1 MLPSTW
7 RKEQQNIK
15 AFSFP
20 SSNLNYLLI
29 EPTNYLHLLTHYAPV
44 TDSFYNAQSVTFQK
58 EINIGEVNVSMPI
71 KTLRHT
77 FKKFISVGR
86 AKELL
91 NFHIQEMLKDIQEN
105 IGYEFIKFHGILS
118 DDMMVVSRSQDGK
131 LHFHYTL
138 VDMAMDFI
146 LSIGLKPMIQLS
158 FMPSEL
164 ASDPD
169 KQIFYIPFN
178 TSPPQNMDEWNLL
191 IKNFTLHLLKR
202 YGEREVLSWPFTVW
216 NEPITPT
223 IMFGFGNDTAF
234 FNFYKNTFDTVKSVH
249 SKIRFGSPSLLYMEH
264 LGNEQWLRYFLEWT
278 KINHCFPEFIN
289 LHYYADILPNEN
301 RSFGMAPTSSFPK
314 RTDDFSLWIGSIR
327 KILNECGAGSLPHYL
342 TEWNFTFSHRNLIN
356 DTCFKSCYILKNLL
370 RNYDRLDSFGYWTL
384 TDLLEENAL
393 PDSLFH
399 GGLGLYTMN
408 GLRKNVFYSFYFTNM
423 LGDEFLA
430 CDEGYFITRK
440 GNDYQIIT
448 YNYVHYGDLF
458 ASGELYDI
466 TETNR
471 YSTFDM
477 SVKIQFNLELKAI
490 NNGSYEMREYF
501 VNRENGSAFDLW
513 VKSGAM
519 DMDAKDTELFKG
531 MCVPGYHKELRLV
544 EKNKLHY
551 APILEPLEIR
561 FAEIRFIE

>member
-1 MLPSTW
+1 
-7 RKEQQNIK
+7 
-15 AFSFP
+15 
-20 SSNLNYLLI
+20 
-29 EPTNYLHLLTHYAPV
+29 
-44 TDSFYNAQSVTFQK
+44 
-58 EINIGEVNVSMPI
+58 MPI

-178 TSPPQNMDEWNLL
+178 TSPPQN
-191 IKNFTLHLLKR
+191 
-202 YGEREVLSWPFTVW
+202 
-216 NEPITPT
+216 
-223 IMFGFGNDTAF
+223 
-234 FNFYKNTFDTVKSVH
+234 
-249 SKIRFGSPSLLYMEH
+249 
-264 LGNEQWLRYFLEWT
+264 
-278 KINHCFPEFIN
+278 
-289 LHYYADILPNEN
+289 
-301 RSFGMAPTSSFPK
+301 
-314 RTDDFSLWIGSIR
+314 
-327 KILNECGAGSLPHYL
+327 
-342 TEWNFTFSHRNLIN
+342 
-356 DTCFKSCYILKNLL
+356 
-370 RNYDRLDSFGYWTL
+370 
-384 TDLLEENAL
+384 
-393 PDSLFH
+393 
-399 GGLGLYTMN
+399 
-408 GLRKNVFYSFYFTNM
+408 
-423 LGDEFLA
+423 
-430 CDEGYFITRK
+430 
-440 GNDYQIIT
+440 
-448 YNYVHYGDLF
+448 
-458 ASGELYDI
+458 
-466 TETNR
+466 
-471 YSTFDM
+471 
-477 SVKIQFNLELKAI
+477 LELKAI